1 MSKRCSR
8 EQSLT
13 YGPRVMKGEELNKTV
28 MKVWRDESTLPAIS
42 RGFAGH
48 HQVVCAILE
57 HEGDNN
63 YLNESKGTSFGVRT
77 FYTTNEDG
85 NGVMVEEEDDDANIE
100 AEMTEAFL
108 ATRAARKLKYSVPNI
123 RTLTEA
129 RLTEEMKG
137 FLRENMDPDRLA
149 NDEEV
154 AEVWMRMDEEEE
166 AAAEVGR

>member
-1 MSKRCSR
+1 
-8 EQSLT
+8 
-13 YGPRVMKGEELNKTV
+13 
-28 MKVWRDESTLPAIS
+28 
-42 RGFAGH
+42 
-48 HQVVCAILE
+48 
-57 HEGDNN
+57 
-63 YLNESKGTSFGVRT
+63 
-77 FYTTNEDG
+77 
-85 NGVMVEEEDDDANIE
+85 
-100 AEMTEAFL
+100 MTEAFL